1 MNDQEIELTE
11 HLAELRKRLI
21 YVLGCFL
28 GFLALS
34 FLFVEQIYNYL
45 VKDLEFK
52 LALLG
57 PGDVLW
63 IYFKLS
69 AVSSIAFTIPVAA
82 FHIWRFVLPAL
93 KEHEKKATF
102 VLIPALFFLFISGI
116 SFGYFFVFPT
126 CLSFMQTLAG
136 NEFQPFYTSEKYFSF
151 MLNLTVP
158 FGVLFELP
166 VVILFLTSIGIL
178 NPNTLRKTRKI
189 AYFLIAVASVFLT
202 PPDFISDI
210 LVLIPLIFLY
220 EISISLSAFIYRKK
234 LKKQEL
240 LDSNTSS
247 EI

>member
-1 MNDQEIELTE
+1 MNDKEIELTE

-21 YVLGCFL
+21 YVLGSFL

-34 FLFVEQIYNYL
+34 FLFVEQIYSYL

-63 IYFKLS
+63 IYFKLA
-69 AVSSIAFTIPVAA
+69 AVCSIALTIPIVAY
-82 FHIWRFVLPAL
+82 HLWRFVLPAL
-93 KEHEKKATF
+93 KEHEKRATF
-102 VLIPALFFLFISGI
+102 VLIPALFLLFIVGI

-126 CLSFMQTLAG
+126 CLTFMQTLAG
-136 NEFQPFYTSEKYFSF
+136 DDFQTFYTSEKYFSF

-178 NPNTLRKTRKI
+178 NPNMLKKTRRI
-189 AYFLIAVASVFLT
+189 SYFLITIASVFLT

-234 LKKQEL
+234 LKKREL
-240 LDSNTSS
+240 LDSESLS
-247 EI
+247 